1 MSTTYPPFVDA
12 SQPETTTNLLASN
25 SDPKMTVQSQPV
37 SSFLK
42 PALLSWI
49 NAPYYHV
56 PANLTPALHLSQE
69 LAGAAEENFA
79 PAQNDSV
86 SEDGPAVNE
95 PEVLPATAVTV
106 PVAITRRYLPTEP
119 DTIVLEG
126 FDVNKLSPDLQEVV
140 AESHITHVQTVIR
153 FLQKGGES
161 AKTFGKIFL
170 NDLALQRTILGDLM
184 GESTSA
190 LGQLDSLQRELA
202 LRLAACVQAR
212 QVAQLL
218 LVDV

>member
-1 MSTTYPPFVDA
+1 MSTTFAPFVEANITDSTDVFA
-12 SQPETTTNLLASN
+12 S
-25 SDPKMTVQSQPV
+25 TVRPV

-42 PALLSWI
+42 PTLTSWI
-49 NAPYYHV
+49 NAPYYNV
-56 PANLTPALHLSQE
+56 PANLKPAAVAATAEAPVENLETPVAVKE
-69 LAGAAEENFA
+69 AAEEAA
-79 PAQNDSV
+79 PA
-86 SEDGPAVNE
+86 P
-95 PEVLPATAVTV
+95 AVTV
-106 PVAITRRYLPTEP
+106 PVATARQYLPTVP
-119 DTIVLEG
+119 DTVVLEG

-153 FLQKGGES
+153 FLQKGGEG

-170 NDLALQRTILGDLM
+170 NDLALQRSILSDLM
-184 GESTSA
+184 GESSNA
-190 LGQLDSLQRELA
+190 LSQLDSLQRELA